1 MKLDLRLP
9 IGLMFSIIGALLVV
23 FGLVSDPAIYQ
34 RSLGINVNLWWG
46 LVLLV
51 FGLVMLWL
59 VRRRSGSASSRAQRG
74 ILARRAVPRTRDD
87 THRWNGSR
95 FSGGAVAGMRN
106 LGLVRGQRGH
116 HPSLHHQSRAQAGS
130 RLDGPR

>member
-23 FGLVSDPAIYQ
+23 FGLASDPAIYQ

-59 VRRRSGSASSRAQRG
+59 VRRGTARG
-74 ILARRAVPRTRDD
+74 
-87 THRWNGSR
+87 
-95 FSGGAVAGMRN
+95 
-106 LGLVRGQRGH
+106 
-116 HPSLHHQSRAQAGS
+116 
-130 RLDGPR
+130 

>member
-23 FGLVSDPAIYQ
+23 FGVVSDPAIYQ

-59 VRRRSGSASSRAQRG
+59 VRLGTARG
-74 ILARRAVPRTRDD
+74 
-87 THRWNGSR
+87 
-95 FSGGAVAGMRN
+95 
-106 LGLVRGQRGH
+106 
-116 HPSLHHQSRAQAGS
+116 
-130 RLDGPR
+130 